1 MNQDSGAQVQL
12 TVRRQRKLESQPGL
26 TEADEALVG
35 VLDLYLERR
44 SVGRVIQS
52 SFIAEQCARYPELE
66 LDQKLPG
73 LIGSIDA
80 LNGFADEQTDEQTAG
95 FQSDSWENLVSKT
108 LGDYQILSEVGRGG
122 MGIVYKARQ
131 QSLDRIVALKVL
143 PVSVVLD
150 QQQIARFMLEAQAAG
165 QLHHPHIVPIYS
177 VGPEDGVHCY
187 SMPLIDGRSLDQM
200 NEAWQAN
207 KPDAMQSIR
216 WMIQAADAIEHAH
229 QHGVIHRDI
238 KPSNLIIDSN
248 NKLWVSD
255 FGLARC
261 RHADRLTQPG
271 VIVGTRRYMSPE
283 QASGNPAL
291 VDHRSDIFALGMTLF
306 ELLTGQHGRQKSSA
320 WATVPIDSEPTAF
333 NSQTW
338 LIRRHH
344 PDISRDIETVVMK
357 AIAPDAA
364 DRYQSAA
371 ELSADLRRALNG
383 HPILARRPSTLERIS
398 KWTLRH
404 RRAVAASTAV
414 FCVLFVGL
422 LGATLLFARQRSELQ
437 SALVAA
443 DRHLLVANQ
452 NRDRAEAHLRRTRDV
467 LDRFGLMAA
476 EQLRGVAGAEHVREA
491 LVRDVLRYYEDD
503 VRQAESKSDSPLQL
517 AETHYRAAKIIE
529 ELGANRRARNVYRR
543 ALGHF
548 NSHLPSASVQYRA
561 ALCRNSIAVLSA
573 ELGEFAAAENEYR
586 VVLEQLPPIAIDNA
600 DRTRTLA
607 TVHGN
612 YGLLL
617 TSLDRT
623 EEAKRQFHL
632 AGELLPE
639 HDLIN
644 TADALT
650 AAMIFNNLGHL
661 VQDTDL
667 PEALRYNQRAIHVL
681 RSVVR
686 IEHGGEL
693 NTNATHEAVGALAL
707 NLNNQASLLVRLDR
721 DDEAITAY
729 RDAIVLFR
737 SLVDRL
743 PMMVRYTEELAITYN
758 NYGRCLHRCGHDRDA
773 RSALQ
778 RSHDLL
784 ENLVRRRP
792 DAPQYQAA
800 LDGVRKNLARTG
812 EPIALQN
819 QPQDQ
824 RP

>member
-1 MNQDSGAQVQL
+1 MI
-12 TVRRQRKLESQPGL
+12 VRRQRKLESRSGL

-35 VLDLYLERR
+35 VLDWYLERR
-44 SVGRVIQS
+44 SIGPVVQS
-52 SFIAEQCARYPELE
+52 SFIAEQCARFPELE
-66 LDQKLPG
+66 LEQKLPG

-80 LNGFADEQTDEQTAG
+80 LHGFVDDQTAGQTAG
-95 FQSDSWENLVSKT
+95 FESGPWENLVSKT
-108 LGDYQILSEVGRGG
+108 LGDYEILCEVGRGG
-122 MGIVYKARQ
+122 MGIVYEARQ
-131 QSLDRIVALKVL
+131 RSLDRIVALKVL

-177 VGPEDGVHCY
+177 VGLEDGVHCY
-187 SMPLIDGRSLDQM
+187 SMPLIDGHSLDQKG
-200 NEAWQAN
+200 EVWQADE
-207 KPDAMQSIR
+207 PDVMQAIE
-216 WMIQAADAIEHAH
+216 WMIQAADAIEYAH

-238 KPSNLIIDSN
+238 KPSNLIIDRN

-261 RHADRLTQPG
+261 RHADRITQPG

-306 ELLTGQHGRQKSSA
+306 ELLTGKHGRQKSSVS
-320 WATVPIDSEPTAF
+320 ATVSIDSERTAF
-333 NSQTW
+333 CIQSR
-338 LIRRHH
+338 LIRRHN
-344 PDISRDIETVVMK
+344 PGISRDIETVVMK

-371 ELSADLRRALNG
+371 ELSADLRRASNG
-383 HPILARRPSTLERIS
+383 LPILARRPSTLERIT

-404 RRAVAASTAV
+404 RRAVAASAAV
-414 FCVLFVGL
+414 FSVLFVGL
-422 LGATLLFARQRSELQ
+422 VGATLLFARQRSELQ
-437 SALVAA
+437 SALDAA
-443 DRHLLVANQ
+443 DRHLSVANQ

-529 ELGANRRARNVYRR
+529 ELGASRRARTVYRR

-548 NSHLPSASVQYRA
+548 ESDGRSESVQYRA

-573 ELGEFAAAENEYR
+573 ELAEFAAAENEYR
-586 VVLEQLPPIAIDNA
+586 VVIQLLRPIATANA

-632 AGELLPE
+632 ACELLPE
-639 HDLIN
+639 HDLIHP
-644 TADALT
+644 ADALT

-667 PEALRYNQRAIHVL
+667 TEALRYNLRAIHVL
-681 RSVVR
+681 RSVVLS
-686 IEHGGEL
+686 ENEDLG
-693 NTNATHEAVGALAL
+693 TNATHEAVGALAL

-721 DDEAITAY
+721 NDEAIAAY

-743 PMMVRYTEELAITYN
+743 PTMVRYTEELAITYN
-758 NYGRCLHRCGHDRDA
+758 NYGRCLHRNGHDRDA
-773 RSALQ
+773 RAALQ

-784 ENLVRRRP
+784 QNLVHRRP
-792 DAPQYQAA
+792 DEPQYQAA

-812 EPIALQN
+812 GRIALQS
-819 QPQDQ
+819 QL
-824 RP
+824 